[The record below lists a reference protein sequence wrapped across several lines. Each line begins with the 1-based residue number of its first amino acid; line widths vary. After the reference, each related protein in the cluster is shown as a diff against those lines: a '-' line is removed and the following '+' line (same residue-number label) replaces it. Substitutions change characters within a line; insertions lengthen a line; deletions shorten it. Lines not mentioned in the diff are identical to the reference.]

1 MTGIGLFL
9 GVFERT
15 FGTGRS
21 SVLFL
26 AIGLTMLQGL
36 VAVESQL
43 SQYVGGLIQQ
53 AGLSFIV
60 FLPIVIRPRPRSAAA
75 GARLLTVDWSSRS

>member
-1 MTGIGLFL
+1 
-9 GVFERT
+9 
-15 FGTGRS
+15 
-21 SVLFL
+21 VLCL
-26 AIGLTMLQGL
+26 AIGLALLQGL

-60 FLPIVIRPRPRSAAA
+60 FLPIVLRPRFQSAAV
-75 GARLLTVDWSSRS
+75 GARLLTAGWTSRS